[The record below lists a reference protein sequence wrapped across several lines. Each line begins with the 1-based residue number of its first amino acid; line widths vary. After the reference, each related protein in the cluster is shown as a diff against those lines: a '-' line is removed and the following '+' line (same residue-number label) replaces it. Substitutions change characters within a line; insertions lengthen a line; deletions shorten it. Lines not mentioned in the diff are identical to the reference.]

1 MLAFERHLK
10 RELYKHYRMLLFGR
24 AKYTS
29 CLWTG
34 FHRGWKVAEPLL
46 TVPCWK
52 GLWGVKVCEGRNLLI
67 RFEGI
72 CSTILTRFGSSKIW
86 IYIIFLLVQSM
97 NIDRN
102 YEMGVVFLQQKILKV
117 ASLTH
122 RFSSQP
128 TTHGVQKSGLHRQV
142 HSKNCG
148 EHFKF
153 LWLYLFSYP
162 RKTCLSLKNIFLLD
176 FASRYSRS
184 PQKDFGSNSLIAAT
198 LHRFTTVNH
207 GSWRTAPAC
216 FSLEEGGRVHEGL
229 MKPYC
234 IAWMLSF
241 HFTKIYLLNSYSFHL
256 GIYWFS
262 TRL

>member
-1 MLAFERHLK
+1 
-10 RELYKHYRMLLFGR
+10 MLLFGR

-97 NIDRN
+97 NIDSRN
-102 YEMGVVFLQQKILKV
+102 YEMGVIFLQQKILKV

-128 TTHGVQKSGLHRQV
+128 KTHGVQKSRLHRQV

-162 RKTCLSLKNIFLLD
+162 RKTCLSLKNTFLLD
-176 FASRYSRS
+176 FASRYHRRRI
-184 PQKDFGSNSLIAAT
+184 LART
-198 LHRFTTVNH
+198 RWLLRRFTDSPPSIMVLDAQLQHASLLKKVAESMKAWWNH
-207 GSWRTAPAC
+207 TALQGC
-216 FSLEEGGRVHEGL
+216 
-229 MKPYC
+229 C
-234 IAWMLSF
+234 
-241 HFTKIYLLNSYSFHL
+241 HFILLRSIYSIHIHS
-256 GIYWFS
+256 I
-262 TRL
+262 